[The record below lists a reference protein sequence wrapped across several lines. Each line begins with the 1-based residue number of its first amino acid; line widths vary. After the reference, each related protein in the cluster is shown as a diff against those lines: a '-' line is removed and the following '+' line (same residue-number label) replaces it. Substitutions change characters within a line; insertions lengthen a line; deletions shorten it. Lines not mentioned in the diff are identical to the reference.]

1 MIFILPSIYYNFED
15 NINILDMYSNTVK
28 IKGIE
33 GNFPSNI
40 MCGGIN
46 ALDTRYFA
54 LYDDIVGCVNSYSIP
69 SKMLFVDCGNLFL
82 NEKEYPNSRPRREY
96 FCSPGPRRGAAGG
109 AKRSLRLLH

>member
-54 LYDDIVGCVNSYSIP
+54 LYDDIVGCVNSYSIS

-82 NEKEYPNSRPRREY
+82 NEKEYLNRFDKILFEEWENNDSAYYEIAD
-96 FCSPGPRRGAAGG
+96 FN
-109 AKRSLRLLH
+109 LID